1 MALSQRWTEDETRR
15 ALFLYFQLPFGKLHQ
30 GNPEI
35 AALARS
41 LGRTPSSVAMKLAN
55 FASLDPGIVASGRK
69 GLTGASALDRAVWD
83 AVQRDWT
90 RWVLEVGGPEAAA
103 DDGAGAVPEGPALR
117 EPAREFRF
125 EPPAGASTRRA
136 EVELRVGQG
145 FFRRAVLANFDDAC
159 CVTGIAEPRLLTAS
173 HISPWGADVANRHNP
188 RNGLSLSATFDRA
201 FDAHLMTVTPD
212 LRVRLSGRLLNS
224 RSRETR
230 DCFAGYDGRPLRA
243 PTHLAPDPALLA
255 AHNDRF
261 RALEKAG

>member
-1 MALSQRWTEDETRR
+1 MALSRRWTEDETRR

-35 AALARS
+35 AALAGS

-83 AVQRDWT
+83 AVQGDWT
-90 RWVLEVGGPEAAA
+90 GWVLEVGGREAA
-103 DDGAGAVPEGPALR
+103 GEAVPERPTLH

-201 FDAHLMTVTPD
+201 FDAHLMTVTPG
-212 LRVRLSGRLLNS
+212 LEVRVSRRLLKS
-224 RSRETR
+224 RSAATRE
-230 DCFAGYDGRPLRA
+230 CFAAYDGRPLRA

-261 RALEKAG
+261 FALEAGT